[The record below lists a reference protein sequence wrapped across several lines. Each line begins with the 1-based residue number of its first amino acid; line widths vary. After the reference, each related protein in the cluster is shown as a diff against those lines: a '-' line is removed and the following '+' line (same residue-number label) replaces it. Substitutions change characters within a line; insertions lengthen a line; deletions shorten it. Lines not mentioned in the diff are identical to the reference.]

1 MFDDVQRL
9 RPGQRATLYKELLD
23 HRAAAPVWLAER
35 TAVLESSE
43 IFSDA
48 IQRRDFEVVEI
59 ERGWQ
64 KLSDKRFLTFVTGIA
79 DRRMR
84 QRREDPERLGE
95 IGRGS
100 RRERGGE

>member
-79 DRRMR
+79 EDRNSVVWGKIVSVRVDLGG
-84 QRREDPERLGE
+84 RRT
-95 IGRGS
+95 IKK
-100 RRERGGE
+100 